1 MRYKDKS
8 SNITVVLTESA
19 TDFLI
24 LTEVGDAE
32 TVAPVLIN
40 QRHFTVTPSTN
51 NDGVFLFQS
60 RSDQES
66 RVEIDKT
73 LTRLKSDD
81 RIKDIVPALV
91 DNSGNVR
98 FALPGRITVR
108 FRNTNESA
116 VKKYLLSIQSKI
128 VRNFGSDLYEISI
141 PDGVELFDFIE
152 TLNENPA
159 IIFAEPSYYGFN
171 DQEIDIRFATNY
183 PQIRFNVKTPENP
196 DEDENET
203 DSDQFLLWNLNK
215 LQMSDAWKITTG
227 HKDIIIAVL
236 DGMPDTA
243 HEAVANKFFVP
254 MSNEL
259 SFADDDSIS
268 SHATQISSIIAAE
281 SNKLLGVA
289 PGIRLLPLIINLN
302 SQVYAQRSAA
312 ILKAAEFARN
322 KKIGD
327 LSFSRMI
334 LSCSWRT
341 RGDIASIRTAL
352 EEAVESNVLVVFSAG
367 NSGTNESHFPSD
379 YSVRP
384 GVLEGGLIAVA
395 ATDTHDTKATYSN
408 FSASIDLCAP
418 GGDGLPLDD
427 GDIFCADLDGG
438 YAFGAGTSLAV
449 PHVAAVA
456 ALMLSLNSAL
466 TPNQLKQILKETAD
480 DIGSLNPDVQPFIGS
495 GRINALKA
503 LVAVNGISGNESTD
517 ISLVTEKL
525 KQYSRALE
533 DATGWSISTAE
544 VFKGEDITTINL
556 Q

>member
-196 DEDENET
+196 DEDE
-203 DSDQFLLWNLNK
+203 
-215 LQMSDAWKITTG
+215 
-227 HKDIIIAVL
+227 
-236 DGMPDTA
+236 
-243 HEAVANKFFVP
+243 FFVP
-254 MSNEL
+254 R
-259 SFADDDSIS
+259 
-268 SHATQISSIIAAE
+268 
-281 SNKLLGVA
+281 V
-289 PGIRLLPLIINLN
+289 IR
-302 SQVYAQRSAA
+302 S
-312 ILKAAEFARN
+312 
-322 KKIGD
+322 
-327 LSFSRMI
+327 
-334 LSCSWRT
+334 
-341 RGDIASIRTAL
+341 
-352 EEAVESNVLVVFSAG
+352 
-367 NSGTNESHFPSD
+367 
-379 YSVRP
+379 
-384 GVLEGGLIAVA
+384 
-395 ATDTHDTKATYSN
+395 
-408 FSASIDLCAP
+408 
-418 GGDGLPLDD
+418 
-427 GDIFCADLDGG
+427 
-438 YAFGAGTSLAV
+438 TSLALRPRERKERRFPEKGDGQSV
-449 PHVAAVA
+449 GGRPGQPGGSHQPGERRGTGLQGTEHLGGFVQHADTASVVHT
-456 ALMLSLNSAL
+456 LILPSRMLERKFRR
-466 TPNQLKQILKETAD
+466 QM
-480 DIGSLNPDVQPFIGS
+480 
-495 GRINALKA
+495 
-503 LVAVNGISGNESTD
+503 
-517 ISLVTEKL
+517 
-525 KQYSRALE
+525 
-533 DATGWSISTAE
+533 
-544 VFKGEDITTINL
+544 
-556 Q
+556 